1 MNKWYL
7 KLKHQIISLE
17 VKYILWKSDRIIK
30 KSLKNKIIY
39 KKLDKT
45 LDNL

>member
-30 KSLKNKIIY
+30 KSLKKQNNLQKIR
-39 KKLDKT
+39 
-45 LDNL
+45 